1 MPTHI
6 ILHVGT
12 NDVPTKKAPK
22 QIAEN
27 IANLAVKLKRNC
39 DVSISSITARND
51 QYQKK
56 TADVNW
62 VLKVKCWEKK
72 LQFLDH
78 GNTITARHLNASK
91 LHLNK
96 RGTQMLSNVFAEAI
110 SNITNWQFALHT
122 WLVITEKIVMPMTMM
137 KLKLSL
143 RSVQLV
149 LVT

>member
-1 MPTHI
+1 MCMEDYVKPTLREMPTHI

-56 TADVNW
+56 AADVKQ
-62 VLKVKCWEKK
+62 VLKEKCREKNCN
-72 LQFLDH
+72 F
-78 GNTITARHLNASK
+78 
-91 LHLNK
+91 
-96 RGTQMLSNVFAEAI
+96 
-110 SNITNWQFALHT
+110 
-122 WLVITEKIVMPMTMM
+122 
-137 KLKLSL
+137 
-143 RSVQLV
+143 
-149 LVT
+149 